1 MLLTKNAEFILVKRL
16 EMQTLNVMIN
26 DKEHLST
33 VLGLKPLFHLKLGS
47 Y

>member
-1 MLLTKNAEFILVKRL
+1 MLLTMTVEFILVKSL

-33 VLGLKPLFHLKLGS
+33 VLGLKPIFHQKLGS